1 MDHLGDLPWHAGVSK
16 KLDPTQRPLKRLNPE
31 CCMRS
36 SPSLQTLALRS
47 SAAKTHARLIKSGA
61 ASDTYAWNNVL
72 AAYSRRSSLA
82 DARKLFDEIPKR
94 DAVSWN
100 ALIAAHVSSGA
111 YQQSWDLLGS
121 MMAKGLSFDQY
132 TLGSILKSV
141 ASAGQLEF
149 GRQLHSLV
157 VKSGLDS
164 NVFSGSALVD
174 VYAKCGR
181 MGEAYS
187 VFQLMPEPNTV
198 SWNAL
203 IAGHARAG
211 EADCAFQMFNWMERE
226 GPMPDEATFAILLT
240 FLDRA
245 PFYQLML
252 QLHAKIVKYGRAI
265 DAVVCNAAVT
275 AYSQCGSIADSRK
288 LFDSIDDNKDLV
300 TWNSMLAAYARYGFT
315 EHAVEIFVRMQEAGV
330 AQDMY
335 TFTSV
340 ISACFEHGLRGRA
353 FHGLVIKRG
362 LESTTPVSNALL
374 AMYIR
379 SCKDGL
385 MEDAMKC
392 FGLMEFRDSVS
403 WNSILTGFSQSV
415 LSEEALKFFG
425 HMRSASLKID
435 HYAFS
440 AALRS
445 CSDLAVLQLGQQ
457 IHGLV
462 FKSGFGSN
470 DFVASSLIYMYSK
483 CGVID
488 DARKSFDESCKDNSV
503 TWNSIIFG
511 YSQHGQG
518 RMALDL
524 FSEMQELEV
533 APDHITFVGIISAC
547 SHVGLVE
554 TGSIFLKSMEPIYG
568 IPLRMEHYAC
578 GVDLFGRAGQLDA
591 AKKLIESM
599 PFEPDAM
606 VWMTLL
612 GACRIHGDMEL
623 ASYAAQCLIAL
634 DPREHSTYVLLSNMF
649 SGFGMWDDRATIQR
663 VMRTRGLTKVPGWS
677 WIEVKNRA
685 HSFNAEDRSHPQAE
699 EIYERLRDLMEQI
712 EMASSTGSDI
722 HHIECG

>member
-1 MDHLGDLPWHAGVSK
+1 
-16 KLDPTQRPLKRLNPE
+16 
-31 CCMRS
+31 MRS

-61 ASDTYAWNNVL
+61 ATDPYTWNNVL
-72 AAYSRRSSLA
+72 SAYSQRNGLA
-82 DARKLFDEIPKR
+82 DARKLFDEIPQR
-94 DAVSWN
+94 DTVSWN

-111 YQQSWDLLGS
+111 YHRSWDLLRN

-149 GRQLHSLV
+149 ARQLHSLI
-157 VKSGLDS
+157 VKSGLDG

-181 MGEAYS
+181 MAEAYS
-187 VFQLMPEPNTV
+187 VFQFMPEPNTV

-203 IAGHARAG
+203 IAGHAGVG
-211 EADCAFQMFNWMERE
+211 EADHAVQMFDRMERA
-226 GPMPDEATFAILLT
+226 GLMPDEATFASLLT

-245 PFYQLML
+245 PYYQLML
-252 QLHAKIVKYGRAI
+252 QLHAKIIKYGRAI
-265 DAVVCNAAVT
+265 DAVVYNAAIT

-288 LFDSIDDNKDLV
+288 VFDRMDDSKDLV
-300 TWNSMLAAYARYGFT
+300 TWNSMLAAYASYGFT
-315 EHAVEIFVRMQEAGV
+315 EYAIELLVRMQEAGV
-330 AQDMY
+330 VQDTY
-335 TFTSV
+335 TFTSA
-340 ISACFEHGLRGRA
+340 IGACFEHGLQGRVL
-353 FHGLVIKRG
+353 HGLVIKRG
-362 LESTTPVSNALL
+362 LESTTPVSNALI

-379 SCKDGL
+379 SCKNGL
-385 MEDAMKC
+385 MEDAMRC
-392 FGLMEFRDSVS
+392 FNLMELRDSVS
-403 WNSILTGFSQSV
+403 WNSILTGFSQNG

-425 HMRSASLKID
+425 QIRSASLEID

-445 CSDLAVLQLGQQ
+445 CSDLAVLQLGRQV
-457 IHGLV
+457 HGLV
-462 FKSGFGSN
+462 FRSGFGSN

-488 DARKSFDESCKDNSV
+488 DARRSFDESHKDNSV

-511 YSQHGQG
+511 YSQHGRG
-518 RMALDL
+518 RTALDL
-524 FSEMQELEV
+524 FFEMQELEV
-533 APDHITFVGIISAC
+533 APDHITFVAVISAC
-547 SHVGLVE
+547 SHIGLVE
-554 TGSIFLKSMEPIYG
+554 AGSNFLSSMEPVYG

-578 GVDLFGRAGQLDA
+578 GVDLFGRNGQLDE

-623 ASYAAQCLIAL
+623 ASYVAKRLMAL

-663 VMRTRGLTKVPGWS
+663 VMRSRGLTKVPGWS
-677 WIEVKNRA
+677 WIEVKNRV

-699 EIYERLRDLMEQI
+699 EMYERLRELMEQI
-712 EMASSTGSDI
+712 EMASSTESDI
-722 HHIECG
+722 YPLEFGY

>member
-1 MDHLGDLPWHAGVSK
+1 
-16 KLDPTQRPLKRLNPE
+16 
-31 CCMRS
+31 
-36 SPSLQTLALRS
+36 
-47 SAAKTHARLIKSGA
+47 
-61 ASDTYAWNNVL
+61 
-72 AAYSRRSSLA
+72 
-82 DARKLFDEIPKR
+82 
-94 DAVSWN
+94 
-100 ALIAAHVSSGA
+100 
-111 YQQSWDLLGS
+111 

-132 TLGSILKSV
+132 TLGCILKSV

-149 GRQLHSLV
+149 GRQLHSLI
-157 VKSGLDS
+157 VKSGLDG

-187 VFQLMPEPNTV
+187 VFQIMPETNTV

-203 IAGHARAG
+203 IAGHAGAG
-211 EADCAFQMFNWMERE
+211 EADHAFQMFDRMERE
-226 GPMPDEATFAILLT
+226 GLMPDEATFASLLT
-240 FLDRA
+240 IFDRA
-245 PFYQLML
+245 PYYHPML
-252 QLHAKIVKYGRAI
+252 RLHAKIIKYGRAI
-265 DAVVCNAAVT
+265 DAVVYNAAIT
-275 AYSQCGSIADSRK
+275 AYSHCGSIADSRK
-288 LFDSIDDNKDLV
+288 VFDSMDDGKDLV
-300 TWNSMLAAYARYGFT
+300 TWNSMLAAYASCGFA
-315 EHAVEIFVRMQEAGV
+315 EYAVELFVRMQEAGV
-330 AQDMY
+330 VQDMY

-340 ISACFEHGLRGRA
+340 ISACFEHGLQGRVLHA
-353 FHGLVIKRG
+353 LVIKRG
-362 LESTTPVSNALL
+362 LESTTPVSNALI

-379 SCKDGL
+379 SCKNSL

-392 FGLMEFRDSVS
+392 FYLMEFRDSVS
-403 WNSILTGFSQSV
+403 WNSILTGFSQNG
-415 LSEEALKFFG
+415 LSEEALKFFC

-435 HYAFS
+435 HYAYS

-445 CSDLAVLQLGQQ
+445 CSDLAVLQPGQQ

-462 FKSGFGSN
+462 FRSGFGSN

-488 DARKSFDESCKDNSV
+488 AARRSFDESHKDNSV

-533 APDHITFVGIISAC
+533 APDHITFVAIISAC
-547 SHVGLVE
+547 SHIGLVDA
-554 TGSIFLKSMEPIYG
+554 GSKFLKSMEPIYG

-578 GVDLFGRAGQLDA
+578 GVDLFGRAGHLDES
-591 AKKLIESM
+591 KKLIESM

-623 ASYAAQCLIAL
+623 ASYVAKRLIAL

-649 SGFGMWDDRATIQR
+649 SGFGMWDDRATVQR
-663 VMRTRGLTKVPGWS
+663 VMRSRGLTKVPGWS
-677 WIEVKNRA
+677 WIEVKNRV

-699 EIYERLRDLMEQI
+699 EIYERLRELMEHI
-712 EMASSTGSDI
+712 EMASSIDRYDT
-722 HHIECG
+722 HLNF